1 MSSSRVTIRW
11 LANRF
16 VAAVFDPVVSVLRTG
31 CILDVEAKVDNAA
44 DRLPASAS

>member
-16 VAAVFDPVVSVLRTG
+16 VAAVFDPVVSVLRAG
-31 CILDVEAKVDNAA
+31 ILDVEAKVDNAA